1 MGPIEA
7 ALIVAHFHDPRP
19 EATGTLNAWG
29 DHIGHTAELAATSQA
44 VLATA
49 SSYHAPAEQIRTGY
63 GTTLIAAFSRWA
75 AAHGVHVI
83 GGLPTEFADAPMP
96 GTALQAIRSVYEQNG
111 DDFIALP
118 NFSRYP
124 RSAFFDTGEHLN
136 ETWQV
141 VHSKLLAEQ
150 LRWHCAPNAAAHPA
164 DPAGPQAPRNR
175 RTD

>member
-1 MGPIEA
+1 MFRHDWRTLAALPPERWLAALFSFDLRAALMGPIEA
-7 ALIVAHFHDPRP
+7 ALVVAHFHDPRA

-49 SSYHAPAEQIRTGY
+49 SPYHPSAEQIRTGY

-96 GTALQAIRSVYEQNG
+96 GTRCRPFDRSTCQMAATSSICRISAAIRV
-111 DDFIALP
+111 
-118 NFSRYP
+118 P
-124 RSAFFDTGEHLN
+124 RS
-136 ETWQV
+136 
-141 VHSKLLAEQ
+141 SIP
-150 LRWHCAPNAAAHPA
+150 PN
-164 DPAGPQAPRNR
+164 
-175 RTD
+175 T